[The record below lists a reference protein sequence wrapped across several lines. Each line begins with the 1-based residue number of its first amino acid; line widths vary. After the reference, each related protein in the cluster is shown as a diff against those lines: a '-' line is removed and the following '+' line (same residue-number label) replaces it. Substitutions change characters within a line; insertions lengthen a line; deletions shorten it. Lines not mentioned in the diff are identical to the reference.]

1 VLTLSTKI
9 KAAVLKRVTDF
20 SSAQHRNSMT
30 MKDPAWAVVRRAL
43 EVAALTIVLVPR
55 PSDLDDSFLAR
66 TLRRRSRRQHGWL
79 ALASG

>member
-1 VLTLSTKI
+1 
-9 KAAVLKRVTDF
+9 
-20 SSAQHRNSMT
+20 